1 MSVWI
6 DRLWC
11 RETIG
16 QVKLERQNVCAE
28 MYPVQSLSELFH
40 SHIQLHLF
48 CWCRR
53 QPFLSISDLWDV
65 WFVPF
70 SFKQLLIS
78 QTARVL
84 FMQPLSKPLWNGSS
98 RYQRSAYFF
107 SNQLRTQSTCANDQE
122 SMIIQTRRPKNRV
135 STQSPFT
142 LMHL

>member
-48 CWCRR
+48 C
-53 QPFLSISDLWDV
+53 
-65 WFVPF
+65 
-70 SFKQLLIS
+70 
-78 QTARVL
+78 
-84 FMQPLSKPLWNGSS
+84 
-98 RYQRSAYFF
+98 
-107 SNQLRTQSTCANDQE
+107 
-122 SMIIQTRRPKNRV
+122 
-135 STQSPFT
+135 
-142 LMHL
+142 